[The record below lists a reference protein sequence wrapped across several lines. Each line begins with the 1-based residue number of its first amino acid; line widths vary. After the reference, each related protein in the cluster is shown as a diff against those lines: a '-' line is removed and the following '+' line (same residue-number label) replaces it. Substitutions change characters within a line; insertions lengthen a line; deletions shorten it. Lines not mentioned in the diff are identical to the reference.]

1 MNFVAGLF
9 LIILTSTSSANADVT
24 ALESDSYW
32 CFDALCSRVLAR
44 YYSEDMVELQVDQLV
59 MQQLLEEKFPT
70 VATQMDNLGVSLACV
85 SSSWL
90 LCGFANALPW
100 TTLLRTWD
108 VRTTHPQLS
117 LSRALSLSL
126 CLDTHTHTHHP
137 HEHHPLSYSVYD
149 VTYTER

>member
-9 LIILTSTSSANADVT
+9 LIILTSTTDSDVT

-32 CFDALCSRVLAR
+32 RFDALCSRVLAR

-85 SSSWL
+85 SR
-90 LCGFANALPW
+90 C
-100 TTLLRTWD
+100 
-108 VRTTHPQLS
+108 VQY
-117 LSRALSLSL
+117 SLSL
-126 CLDTHTHTHHP
+126 FLLHS
-137 HEHHPLSYSVYD
+137 L
-149 VTYTER
+149 